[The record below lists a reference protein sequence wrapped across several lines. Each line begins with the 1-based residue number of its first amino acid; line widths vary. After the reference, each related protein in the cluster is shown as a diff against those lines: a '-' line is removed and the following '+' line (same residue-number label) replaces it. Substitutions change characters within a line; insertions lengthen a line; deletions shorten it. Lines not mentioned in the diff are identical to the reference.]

1 MKFLL
6 FSSFAH
12 LVLDRDPTRVSGGAE
27 LQMGL
32 LARALAQRGHDVALL
47 GADEGQPDGR
57 VLDGVRQRTLMP
69 LLAECTIVPTRSS
82 KRQGAIA
89 GIMHWLTEGRTPGL
103 GVRRQP

>member
-32 LARALAQRGHDVALL
+32 LARALAQVQFQL
-47 GADEGQPDGR
+47 
-57 VLDGVRQRTLMP
+57 
-69 LLAECTIVPTRSS
+69 
-82 KRQGAIA
+82 
-89 GIMHWLTEGRTPGL
+89 
-103 GVRRQP
+103 